1 MTVSSGL
8 VVHSIFSTSDA
19 VSFQSQA
26 ATLSC
31 IQLKPHE
38 FWDLKL
44 LATGGY
50 APLTGF
56 VGASD
61 YRSIIAKGR
70 LSNGQPWTVPI
81 TLGLDDVHV
90 EIGQT
95 VALKNGDDVVGRL
108 VVREIFAR
116 DFEPEARGVF
126 QTTEEAHPGVARI
139 KHGGQ
144 WLVSGDI
151 TVFPEAIPQHE
162 QGLIWQ
168 PDEVR
173 AEIDRR
179 GWKDVVA
186 FQTRNPIHR
195 AHEHLIRTALETADG
210 LVIHPLVGET
220 KAGDIP
226 ADVRTAC
233 YTTLIEKY
241 LPRDRVILAALP
253 APMRYA
259 GPKEAIHHA
268 LIRKNYGA
276 TKFIV
281 GRDHAGVGDYYGTYD
296 AQKIFETY
304 DENELGIKNL
314 NFEHSFYCKGVGG
327 YATNKTSPF
336 GPEHRVFVS
345 GTKLR
350 EILAAGERPPAE
362 VVRPEIADILIK
374 HYSTI

>member
-8 VVHSIFSTSDA
+8 LSNPVFSISEA
-19 VSFQSQA
+19 ISFKSQA
-26 ATLSC
+26 ASLSSITL
-31 IQLKPHE
+31 KAHE

-50 APLTGF
+50 APLDGF
-56 VGASD
+56 INQAD
-61 YRSIIAKGR
+61 YLGVITNGR
-70 LSNGQPWTVPI
+70 LHDGQPWTVPI
-81 TLGLDDVHV
+81 TLGLDEVGFEV
-90 EIGQT
+90 GAT
-95 VALKNGDDVVGRL
+95 VALKDGENVVARL
-108 VVREIFAR
+108 IVREIYER
-116 DFEPEARGVF
+116 DFEAEARGVF

-139 KHGGQ
+139 KHGGK
-144 WLVSGDI
+144 WLISGEL
-151 TVFPEAIPQHE
+151 TTLPEAIPQLE

-168 PDEVR
+168 P
-173 AEIDRR
+173 AEIRTEIKKR
-179 GWKDVVA
+179 GWKNVVA

-210 LVIHPLVGET
+210 LLIHPLVGET
-220 KAGDIP
+220 KEGDIP
-226 ADVRTAC
+226 ADVRTDC
-233 YTTLIEKY
+233 YRTLIEKY
-241 LPRDRVILAALP
+241 FPANRVILAALP

-268 LIRKNYGA
+268 LIRRNYGA

-304 DENELGIKNL
+304 EQGELGIDNL
-314 NFEHSFYCKGVGG
+314 NFEHSFFCKGVGG
-327 YATNKTSPF
+327 YATDKTSPF
-336 GPEHRVFVS
+336 GPEQRVFVS

-350 EILAAGERPPAE
+350 EILAAGERPPEE

-374 HYSTI
+374 YYADK